1 MKLSII
7 IPMYNVET
15 YITKCLDSCIK
26 QDLSSEEYEI
36 ICVNDGSPDNSAK
49 IARTIAEKHSNIK
62 VIDRKNGGLS
72 AARNTGL
79 KYAQGDYVWFIDS
92 DDWIV
97 ENCLKKVLDICKSH
111 NLDILQICAANIFGG
126 KIVRKVSYKDDS
138 QVVSG
143 VEALRRGIFYCAQY
157 SIIRRLFLLENG
169 LSFHE
174 GIVHEDNE
182 YTPRVYY
189 FAKRVLAIS
198 DILYFVYQN
207 PHSITRT
214 VNPKKAFDCIT
225 VMYELDN
232 FMKDIKQDSKDVFH
246 YHIAS
251 TFNVSMCDI
260 IKTTPKDMDEFSKE
274 LYKNRHLYKHLIK
287 QHKIIYK
294 IEGILMMIF
303 PHHPIT
309 IYKIMN
315 MFDKRKLK
323 TVKNTYA

>member
-1 MKLSII
+1 
-7 IPMYNVET
+7 MYNVEA
-15 YITKCLDSCIK
+15 YITKCLDSCLK

-49 IARTIAEKHSNIK
+49 IARMFADENSNIK
-62 VIDRKNGGLS
+62 VVDQKNGGLS

-79 KYAQGDYVWFIDS
+79 NYAQGDYVWFIDS
-92 DDWIV
+92 DDWIA
-97 ENCLKKVLDICKSH
+97 ENCLKKALAICEKN
-111 NLDILQICAANIFGG
+111 NLDILQICAANVFGD
-126 KIVRKVSYKDDS
+126 KVVRKVTYKDDS

-143 VEALRRGIFYCAQY
+143 AEALRRGIFYCAQY
-157 SIIRRLFLLENG
+157 SINRRLFLLENE
-169 LSFHE
+169 LKFHE

-182 YTPRVYY
+182 YTPRIYY

-207 PHSITRT
+207 PNSITRT

-225 VMYELDN
+225 VMNVLDK
-232 FMKDIKQDSKDVFH
+232 FMENIEEESKDVFH

-260 IKTTPKDMDEFSKE
+260 VKTTSKDMDEFSKE
-274 LYKNRHLYKHLIK
+274 LFKNRHLYMHLIK
-287 QHKIIYK
+287 QRKMIYK
-294 IEGILMMIF
+294 VEGILMMLF
-303 PHHPIT
+303 PHHPIA

-315 MFDKRKLK
+315 MFDRRKIK
-323 TVKNTYA
+323 TIK